1 MKLEAYGE
9 TIVCREAKTQTG
21 NFVMTE
27 NNKAEVISV
36 GDKVDNL
43 KAGEFIFYEPN
54 KREIIGEF
62 FVIHFQSVLCK
73 VME

>member
-9 TIVCREAKTQTG
+9 TIVCREAKTNEG
-21 NFVMTE
+21 SFVLTE

-36 GDKVDNL
+36 GNKVENL
-43 KAGEFIFYEPN
+43 NIGDYIFYEPN
-54 KREIIGEF
+54 KKEIIGEF

-73 VME
+73 VTI

>member
-9 TIVCREAKTQTG
+9 TIVCREAKTKTG
-21 NFVMTE
+21 HFVMTE

-36 GDKVDNL
+36 GDKVENL
-43 KAGEFIFYEPN
+43 NVGEFIFYEPN
-54 KREIIGEF
+54 KKEIIGEF

>member
-43 KAGEFIFYEPN
+43 NAGEFIFYEPN

-62 FVIHFQSVLCK
+62 FVIHFQRVLCK